1 MNIAI
6 VAAKI
11 AAIKYCPRG
20 VHSITMISTAS
31 FSVAILF
38 VRSIFMMPKIFEG
51 VNSANSYTFEG
62 VNSANSYT
70 YTNVTVHQFFLKKST
85 VMMSNC
91 RVQYTRAGNGSQL

>member
-11 AAIKYCPRG
+11 AAIKYCPCG
-20 VHSITMISTAS
+20 VHSITMISATS

-51 VNSANSYTFEG
+51 VNSANSY
-62 VNSANSYT
+62 A
-70 YTNVTVHQFFLKKST
+70 YTNMTVHQFFLKKST